1 MKEFAMKNVLGAIA
15 YFLLTLILAAPSVS
29 AQRPKAVSHI
39 QPVATTVPAPAPGLA
54 STLSDLDRVSS
65 ATAVDLDDMGK
76 DKSSDDSWRNAWH
89 FWRIRTF
96 HKQQPPTKAVL
107 SLQHNLHDAMP
118 GLIQDARSTGS
129 FAATF
134 KLYNNLSV
142 VCELLDSVVDADRRE
157 GSKDEAVSKDAAAM
171 GRIRQDIATYVAQ
184 TAAALDAR
192 TTIPASTA
200 SNSRGVKKIVVDD
213 TIPDKK
219 SKKTAARQ

>member
-1 MKEFAMKNVLGAIA
+1 MKNVLGAIA
-15 YFLLTLILAAPSVS
+15 YFLLTLILAAPSLS

-39 QPVATTVPAPAPGLA
+39 QPVAAAVSAPAPTLA
-54 STLSDLDRVSS
+54 SALSDLDRVSS
-65 ATAVDLDDMGK
+65 ATAVDLGDMGK

-118 GLIQDARSTGS
+118 GLIQDARNTGS

-142 VCELLDSVVDADRRE
+142 VCELLDSVVDADRRD
-157 GSKDEAVSKDAAAM
+157 GSKDEAVSNDAAAM
-171 GRIRQDIATYVAQ
+171 GRIRQDIATYVVQ

-200 SNSRGVKKIVVDD
+200 SNRGVKKIVVDD
-213 TIPDKK
+213 TIPEKK